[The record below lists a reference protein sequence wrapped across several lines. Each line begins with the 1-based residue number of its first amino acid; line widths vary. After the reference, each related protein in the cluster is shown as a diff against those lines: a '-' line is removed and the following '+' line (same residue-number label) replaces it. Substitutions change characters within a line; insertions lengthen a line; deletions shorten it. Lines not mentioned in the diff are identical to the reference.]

1 MAPPTSSAPQRAA
14 YVAPSA
20 PDQRSACNGD
30 RSLRSLPPVG
40 RHLETFPHVH
50 YGRSGTGALTPTVIG
65 THSRGHLDRFPTDFL
80 MACPAALARTANA
93 PLAELAADLVRRRV
107 GVIAASGLSPALA
120 AKAATATIPIVF
132 RATSDPVQYGLVASF
147 IRDREGPQDRPR
159 VGSPHSAQGIA
170 KSHCAWRAMMQ
181 NCHTAGSGI
190 TQVGR
195 REPKT

>member
-1 MAPPTSSAPQRAA
+1 
-14 YVAPSA
+14 
-20 PDQRSACNGD
+20 
-30 RSLRSLPPVG
+30 
-40 RHLETFPHVH
+40 
-50 YGRSGTGALTPTVIG
+50 
-65 THSRGHLDRFPTDFL
+65 